1 MKKTDFIIDVEKY
14 SLFFFDNLSEKDK
27 RIYVGLEAMKLGYYG
42 VKQVSIKF
50 KINKH
55 TVRRGKKE
63 LLSENLLPEGK
74 VRQQG
79 GGRKKK

>member
-1 MKKTDFIIDVEKY
+1 MKKTDFNYDVEKY
-14 SLFFFDNLSEKDK
+14 CVLFFDNLSEKDK
-27 RIYVGLEAMKLGYYG
+27 RMYAGLEAIKLGYYG

-55 TVRRGKKE
+55 TVRKGKKE
-63 LLSENLLPEGK
+63 LLSENLLPERQ